1 MKKPKKIRS
10 KKERVE
16 VEKLF
21 LSSVL
26 ADIDKKDLRAAVK
39 EYAVTWRNF
48 TDRRHQA
55 LWRALE
61 TINMKDGAERIRIV
75 QDELYAAA
83 EPYNPAE
90 VPEDYDP
97 VAGAPGTAMRNEYYK
112 KMEYMTSGPAWLE
125 RELEAAG
132 LLHLVGGKVYL
143 RELVEAAGVYYE
155 YDEIHDLKIKKFLIT
170 GPSGYAAPEY
180 ARRLGFIGGGKTAN
194 GKESRGGR

>member
-1 MKKPKKIRS
+1 MSRKLKTIRS

-16 VEKLF
+16 VERQF

-26 ADIDKKDLRAAVK
+26 AGIDKRDLRLAVK
-39 EYAVTWRNF
+39 EYALTWRHF

-61 TINMKDGAERIRIV
+61 TIDFKGYSERTDIV
-75 QDELYAAA
+75 LDELYAKA

-97 VAGAPGTAMRNEYYK
+97 VAGAPGTAMRNEYLK
-112 KMEYMTSGPAWLE
+112 KMEELTSGRAWIE

-132 LLHLVGGKVYL
+132 LLQLVGGKVYL
-143 RELVEAAGVYYE
+143 RELIEASGVHYE
-155 YDEIHDLKIKKFLIT
+155 HDEFHDLVIKYVDEPT
-170 GPSGYAAPEY
+170 GYAAPEY
-180 ARRLGFIGGGKTAN
+180 ARRLGFIGGGTKN
-194 GKESRGGR
+194 QW